1 MWMNRVVEC
10 VGASNLVL
18 KTMRKNNR
26 GQQFFLDDKTQTIVS
41 NQWKDRSITIQSQG
55 RSNNLYMTTT
65 NARWFQ
71 LFRWQGNMLV
81 NDKGKVMTIQGDFDQ
96 ENRNIIVENKNVKIG
111 QTWEIVYADEMPDP
125 PKKGEMNPDWGFKVG
140 VPFHIVS
147 NLGQGRY
154 LDLVGNSPVIKTR
167 NGFPSQGWWFD
178 QRTRTIKSW
187 RTRSY
192 SLAINGNGKRNDLII

>member
-1 MWMNRVVEC
+1 MWRYENNMFTNERGTILMVKPERDRENNYI
-10 VGASNLVL
+10 GHD
-18 KTMRKNNR
+18 KKNGNMF
-26 GQQFFLDDKTQTIVS
+26 QQFDVI
-41 NQWKDRSITIQSQG
+41 
-55 RSNNLYMTTT
+55 
-65 NARWFQ
+65 
-71 LFRWQGNMLV
+71 
-81 NDKGKVMTIQGDFDQ
+81 
-96 ENRNIIVENKNVKIG
+96 
-111 QTWEIVYADEMPDP
+111 YADELPAE
-125 PKKGEMNPDWGFKVG
+125 PKKGDMMPGWGFKIG

-147 NLGQGRY
+147 NLGEGRY